1 MPSYEVIFI
10 SDLSLATQINSPAN
24 PRRNVTTSSPTI
36 LNHHFFIHGWD
47 GIYIFFLFFIWLK
60 IEHAICIGITYNS
73 FSTIPSDSCAV
84 VRCCSTCF
92 LRHFRG
98 VFFAGHGFPG
108 IMEGWLGEVW
118 SPQRCLKDPI
128 PITLRKSSPNR
139 IFPVKNQGFYHK
151 GLCDFTWPFPT
162 MV

>member
-1 MPSYEVIFI
+1 MIWVWLPKSIAPQIPVEMLQLHHPLFWTTI
-10 SDLSLATQINSPAN
+10 SL
-24 PRRNVTTSSPTI
+24 
-36 LNHHFFIHGWD
+36 FMD
-47 GIYIFFLFFIWLK
+47 GMGYIFFLFFIWLK

-84 VRCCSTCF
+84 VRCCSTYF

-118 SPQRCLKDPI
+118 SPHRCLKDPI